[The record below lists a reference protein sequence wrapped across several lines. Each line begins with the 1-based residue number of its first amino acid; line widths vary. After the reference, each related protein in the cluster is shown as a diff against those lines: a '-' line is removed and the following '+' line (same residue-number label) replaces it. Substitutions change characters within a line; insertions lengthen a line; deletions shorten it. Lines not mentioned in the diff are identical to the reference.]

1 MPLAQ
6 LAQLLLE
13 MMIGV
18 KFYSGIEFLEIQE
31 PDSQIG
37 WHAQL
42 NPSDHPLNLFEFD
55 VLVGA
60 DGARKSRVPGFD
72 RKELRGKLAL
82 AITANF
88 KNYFSRDEAAIQEIS
103 GVAFI
108 FNQKFFKV
116 SGCRKLPLNWASATP
131 LIRTL

>member
-1 MPLAQ
+1 ML
-6 LAQLLLE
+6 
-13 MMIGV
+13 GV
-18 KFYSGIEFLEIQE
+18 RFYSGIEFLEIQQ
-31 PDSQIG
+31 PDDQIG
-37 WHAQL
+37 WHAKL

-88 KNYFSRDEAAIQEIS
+88 RNYFTRDEAAVQEIS

-116 SGCRKLPLNWASATP
+116 CLHKHLSIVRIWGFVDPLPGITNL
-131 LIRTL
+131 

>member
-1 MPLAQ
+1 M
-6 LAQLLLE
+6 LL
-13 MMIGV
+13 GV
-18 KFYSGIEFLEIQE
+18 RFYSGVEFVEIQQ
-31 PDSQIG
+31 PDDQIG
-37 WHAQL
+37 WHAKL
-42 NPSDHPLNLFEFD
+42 NPSDHPLNLYEFD

-88 KNYFSRDEAAIQEIS
+88 RNYWSRDEAAVQEIS

-116 SGCRKLPLNWASATP
+116 CVCVCVCTSVSVYV
-131 LIRTL
+131 